1 MKDIKDKLVLITGG
15 ARGIGFGL
23 AEAFAAAGSRVILA
37 DVDRAVLDLACE
49 RLAAQG
55 TSVEAIELDVTSPD
69 SWQAAADHVAQRH
82 GGLDILCNNAGAG
95 AGRSAQDGPT
105 GFADVSLDLW
115 HLIQNVNVNGVFY
128 GIRAFVPGMLAR
140 GKGGH
145 VVNTGSMASF
155 LAPKGM
161 AAYCSS
167 KFAVLAMSETLAAEL
182 LDTEIGV
189 SVLCPGGVR
198 SEFVETSARR
208 SAEAAGH
215 DFTPPPQPFKML
227 ARSAGERVVQ
237 AVRNNE
243 FYIFTH
249 PEYEPLVQERLG
261 SILAAFGASA
271 QPDYSDS
278 PQMLAGS
285 DNPLYARQAALRAAR

>member
-15 ARGIGFGL
+15 ARGLGL
-23 AEAFAAAGSRVILA
+23 GMAEAFAAAGARLILA
-37 DVDRAVLDLACE
+37 DVDRAALDASCE

-55 TSVEAIELDVTSPD
+55 AAVEGIDLDVTSLD

-82 GGLDILCNNAGAG
+82 GGLDILCNNAGVG

-128 GIRAFVPGMLAR
+128 GIRAFVPSMLAR

-167 KFAVLAMSETLAAEL
+167 KFAVLAMSEALAAEL
-182 LDTEIGV
+182 VDTGIGV

-215 DFTPPPQPFKML
+215 DFTPPKQPFKML
-227 ARSAGERVVQ
+227 ARSAGDRVVE

-261 SILAAFGASA
+261 SILAAFGPSA
-271 QPDYSDS
+271 QAGYTDT

-285 DNPLYARQAALRAAR
+285 ENPLYARQAAQRAAR